1 MVNQRIKLIKTDEQ
15 EKINDLKYVS
25 KHRSSQKYEI
35 RGDSQMT
42 EAYITSR
49 VEERDREGGTGT
61 WGRGEGAP
69 VRGQVRRGHGCKY

>member
-15 EKINDLKYVS
+15 EKINDFKYVS

-35 RGDSQMT
+35 WGDSQMT

-49 VEERDREGGTGT
+49 VEERDREGGIGT

-69 VRGQVRRGHGCKY
+69 VRGQVRRGYGCKY